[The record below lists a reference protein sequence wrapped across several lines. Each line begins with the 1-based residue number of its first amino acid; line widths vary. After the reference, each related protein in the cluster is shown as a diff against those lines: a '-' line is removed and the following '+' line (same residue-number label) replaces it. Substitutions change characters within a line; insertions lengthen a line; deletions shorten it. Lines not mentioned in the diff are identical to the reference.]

1 MFNHAPRVLG
11 RRAVIGALIV
21 GPALIGLGA
30 CADSDSFEF
39 KPSGRCGRGCVGATD
54 HEKDSEARRSGLDQ
68 AKAAKEASQGS

>member
-1 MFNHAPRVLG
+1 MSKHVPRLLG

-21 GPALIGLGA
+21 GPALFGLGA

-54 HEKDSEARRSGLDQ
+54 HEKDAEARRSGLDQ
-68 AKAAKEASQGS
+68 AKAAKESGQGG

>member
-1 MFNHAPRVLG
+1 MPSHIPRVLG

-54 HEKDSEARRSGLDQ
+54 HEKDAEARRSGLDQ
-68 AKAAKEASQGS
+68 AKAAKEADQGS

>member
-1 MFNHAPRVLG
+1 MLNHAPRVLG
-11 RRAVIGALIV
+11 RRAVLGALIAA
-21 GPALIGLGA
+21 PALIGLSA

-54 HEKDSEARRSGLDQ
+54 HEKDAEARRSGLDQ

>member
-1 MFNHAPRVLG
+1 MFSHAPRVLG
-11 RRAVIGALIV
+11 RRAVVGALIV
-21 GPALIGLGA
+21 GPVLLGLSA

>member
-1 MFNHAPRVLG
+1 MFSHAPRVLG

-39 KPSGRCGRGCVGATD
+39 RPSGRCGRGCVGATD
-54 HEKDSEARRSGLDQ
+54 FEKDSEARRSGLDQ
-68 AKAAKEASQGS
+68 AKEAKESSQGS

>member
-1 MFNHAPRVLG
+1 
-11 RRAVIGALIV
+11 
-21 GPALIGLGA
+21 LIGLSA

-54 HEKDSEARRSGLDQ
+54 YEKDDEARRSGLDQ